1 MQARRKSV
9 KTLIF
14 AIIAIVSV
22 LSPTRLQ
29 AVPAKPALEVVVLGS
44 GGPRPF
50 GRGGSSFIVVLDG
63 QPRI

>member
-1 MQARRKSV
+1 M

-14 AIIAIVSV
+14 AFIALVSV
-22 LSPTRLQ
+22 LTPTRLQ
-29 AVPAKPALEVVVLGS
+29 AAPSKPALEVIVLGS

-63 QPRI
+63 QPRILVDA